1 MPALPPTGPEIDQ
14 LKRALL
20 DAFTL
25 DDLRQLLRIQL
36 DVDLEHLVP
45 TLGQNGDQIAHSL
58 VRAYAAAAP
67 QRFNP
72 QSLAWHLAI
81 QSLLQVSRAFIYQR
95 PGWAEALERR
105 LAAAE
110 TRTLALQLSHPA

>member
-1 MPALPPTGPEIDQ
+1 MALDN
-14 LKRALL
+14 
-20 DAFTL
+20 
-25 DDLRQLLRIQL
+25 DLRR
-36 DVDLEHLVP
+36 VTTVEPHTLEQAELP
-45 TLGQNGDQIAHSL
+45 EALGRSL

-105 LAAAE
+105 LAPAE